1 MGDAEAK
8 LKKYGGN
15 SKVILCE
22 PEVTSFK
29 LSPDQDFIML
39 GCNKISIY

>member
-22 PEVTSFK
+22 PEITSFK
-29 LSPDQDFIML
+29 LNTECDFVML
-39 GCNKISIY
+39 GCNNS